1 MPPFLRLEDE
11 YEEGTVVVKATHPS
25 LAGKINDL
33 FQINFEDNVERKLNK
48 LDKSA
53 VGTACYLLLKE
64 LYRPEVV
71 RKKYIYK
78 YLPSRY
84 RSLCIFLLSNVLYI

>member
-1 MPPFLRLEDE
+1 MPSFLRLEDE

-33 FQINFEDNVERKLNK
+33 FQINFDENVERQLNN

-53 VGTACYLLLKE
+53 VGTACYLLLKK

-71 RKKYIYK
+71 RKKKYK
-78 YLPSRY
+78 CLPSRY